1 MEKVEIKRVHNNI
14 SVYYNNQL
22 IEQYKLTEAIDFKG
36 LMKLLIADELTNKFE
51 YKIEDGLKLN
61 DEEKTLISII
71 ENIID
76 EYNGKINEFNEFVQT
91 LKND

>member
-61 DEEKTLISII
+61 DEEQTLISII

>member
-14 SVYYNNQL
+14 SDYYNNQL

-61 DEEKTLISII
+61 DEEQTLISII